1 MYAFP
6 ALRGDDA
13 VLIFR
18 FADIDAA
25 IGRLQAAGINLVASE
40 ELLKR

>member
-6 ALRGDDA
+6 YLRGGQA

-18 FADIDAA
+18 FNDADAA
-25 IGRLQAAGINLVASE
+25 IGRLQAAGINVVAGD
-40 ELLKR
+40 ELLK